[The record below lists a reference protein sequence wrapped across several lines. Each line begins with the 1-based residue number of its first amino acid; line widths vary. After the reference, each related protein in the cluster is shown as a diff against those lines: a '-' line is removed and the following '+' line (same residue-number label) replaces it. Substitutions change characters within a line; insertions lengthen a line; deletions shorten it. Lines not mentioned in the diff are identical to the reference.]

1 MHDAI
6 RQLSA
11 EVRAAIV
18 ERLCSELDLDE
29 EDLRALIRQ
38 DIEESMVEDSDAVV
52 RERLKQEA
60 KDEIYEE
67 VHEEIYD
74 ECFERLMEHYRAD
87 PDFISQVQAELRT
100 EFEEDVIAKLRSEL
114 REQVLDLRVSG
125 SGHQR
130 RLVGKC

>member
-38 DIEESMVEDSDAVV
+38 DIEESMVEDTDAVV
-52 RERLKQEA
+52 RERMKQEA

-67 VHEEIYD
+67 VHDEIYD
-74 ECFERLMEHYRAD
+74 ECFDRLMEHYRAD
-87 PDFISQVQAELRT
+87 PDFVSQVQAEVRGDMKD
-100 EFEEDVIAKLRSEL
+100 DVITKLRSEL
-114 REQVLDLRVSG
+114 RDQVLA
-125 SGHQR
+125 
-130 RLVGKC
+130 